1 MVEFHGRRR
10 TTLCWYPD
18 ERMNNET
25 PSRAGWRVARENP
38 KLVLVEV
45 IWRWSFGL
53 AALLLLLQ
61 AIASTLHRVTIS
73 DADWAALHNLDL
85 RDTPNAAARIVYSF
99 WKVFCLVLAVLL
111 PAMAVLWKAP
121 ATWGPP
127 ATPKN
132 LQKRTNTTAL
142 GRPPP
147 LRRLLFLFSFTSAPL
162 SPVFP
167 PILAT

>member
-1 MVEFHGRRR
+1 
-10 TTLCWYPD
+10 
-18 ERMNNET
+18 MNNET
-25 PSRAGWRVARENP
+25 PSRAGWRLARENP

-85 RDTPNAAARIVYSF
+85 RDTPNAAAKIVYSF

-111 PAMAVLWKAP
+111 PAMAVFWIAA
-121 ATWGPP
+121 ATWGR
-127 ATPKN
+127 AVN
-132 LQKRTNTTAL
+132 LQILQKRSNTLARARLTPPLRLPFLLSLFVSGPTLVWPACPSH
-142 GRPPP
+142 PPP
-147 LRRLLFLFSFTSAPL
+147 L
-162 SPVFP
+162 
-167 PILAT
+167 

>member
-99 WKVFCLVLAVLL
+99 WKVFCLALAVLL
-111 PAMAVLWKAP
+111 PAMAVLLISAP
-121 ATWGPP
+121 PRGRSATRKHLP
-127 ATPKN
+127 
-132 LQKRTNTTAL
+132 KRTHL
-142 GRPPP
+142 
-147 LRRLLFLFSFTSAPL
+147 
-162 SPVFP
+162 
-167 PILAT
+167 